1 MNAYQLF
8 TLLFDAL
15 DYVYDQAP
23 NEVLGNY
30 LSGLNPD

>member
-15 DYVYDQAP
+15 DTAWWT
-23 NEVLGNY
+23 EVFCES
-30 LSGLNPD
+30 LSEKDEE